1 MAMRIQSNVERGAP
15 IGLIIDGAR
24 VPAFAGETVAT
35 AMLAAGERAF
45 RRDGRGDPRGLY
57 CNMGTCSECLV
68 TLVASGRRMR
78 ACLIE
83 ARDGLE
89 IATHG

>member
-1 MAMRIQSNVERGAP
+1 MRIDQNVQRGEA
-15 IGLIIDGAR
+15 IGLIVDGVR
-24 VPAFAGETVAT
+24 VAAFAGETVAT
-35 AMLAAGERAF
+35 AMLAAGEQAF
-45 RRDGRGDPRGLY
+45 RRDSRGTSRGLY

-68 TLVASGRRMR
+68 TLVASGRRVR

-83 ARDGLE
+83 AADGLE